1 MLVIF
6 EVLEMAKCVFKTDV
20 SPSDSP
26 LGSAAEY
33 NLCHVIYPSLRDL
46 VYFKFQNLAMV
57 EWVEIEKIHISWR
70 TGERPD
76 GRMTVPHYPLFYF
89 EKCGDNKHMVNTF
102 IVIHVD
108 TWWTFFFA
116 PNISMCM
123 CMRIYFDPH
132 PVYP

>member
-1 MLVIF
+1 
-6 EVLEMAKCVFKTDV
+6 MAKCVFKTHV

-33 NLCHVIYPSLRDL
+33 NLCNVIYPSLRGL

-57 EWVEIEKIHISWR
+57 EWVEIEKYIFL
-70 TGERPD
+70 GGRPD
-76 GRMTVPHYPLFYF
+76 GRRTVQRYPLFYL

-108 TWWTFFFA
+108 T
-116 PNISMCM
+116 
-123 CMRIYFDPH
+123 
-132 PVYP
+132 